1 MRQRQRMLVRL
12 LALLAGAV
20 LSAWSAARASAASD
34 ILDQAACIAR
44 GAAAANVRLA
54 SHVGPDRYD
63 LGWMADRAHF
73 GKRPYIVHI
82 ADAESPR
89 SLIEHD
95 RLVLPGLPTDWVA
108 APRGPDLVLCSRRV
122 PAVVVI
128 ERQFCS
134 GPVSSGDV
142 ANGEIEEI
150 TFLGGISWLAD
161 DLNAQI
167 EGATLPAE
175 LAEDLRGEVAMA
187 SPARHARDPDAPH
200 VIAYAPEVET
210 LVAQWAIVPMS
221 RAFGGHAFAAPGC
234 YARHADLRAR
244 IMPANRSNR

>member
-1 MRQRQRMLVRL
+1 MRQRECVLARL
-12 LALLAGAV
+12 LPLLVGAA
-20 LSAWSAARASAASD
+20 LSAWAASRPAAASD
-34 ILDQAACIAR
+34 IFDQAACTAR
-44 GAAAANVRLA
+44 GAGAANVRLA
-54 SHVGPDRYD
+54 SHAGPDRYD
-63 LGWMADRAHF
+63 LGWMADREHF
-73 GKRPYIVHI
+73 GKRPYIVRI

-95 RLVLPGLPTDWVA
+95 RLVLPGQPIDWIA
-108 APRGPDLVLCSRRV
+108 APRGSDLVLCSRRV

-134 GPVSSGDV
+134 GPVSAGDV

-150 TFLGGISWLAD
+150 TFLGGTSWLAD

-175 LAEDLRGEVAMA
+175 LAEDLRSEVAMA

-200 VIAYAPEVET
+200 VIAYAPEVERI
-210 LVAQWAIVPMS
+210 VARWTIVPMS
-221 RAFGGHAFAAPGC
+221 RALGRRAFAAPGC